1 MEESLTVQ
9 HCPYNARMSEGML
22 DLVASRFRI
31 LGEPYRLRI
40 LQLLRRGEMSVAEIV
55 DALDGTQPNV
65 SRHLQLLSQSGIVVR
80 RREGSKAFYSLKKAA
95 ALTLCELVHKNLT

>member
-1 MEESLTVQ
+1 
-9 HCPYNARMSEGML
+9 
-22 DLVASRFRI
+22 
-31 LGEPYRLRI
+31 
-40 LQLLRRGEMSVAEIV
+40 MSVAEIV